1 MLFNKSNNGQAELK
15 SLMGFLHASNT
26 FANIET
32 DILLEHE
39 AMTELIGKPVMDKA
53 QTHYDSAAYNTGGDV
68 KLLDDLVHY
77 IQLPVAYYATH
88 NYASHSDVTHG
99 DDGRKVVID
108 SANEKMA
115 WEWMIARDDEATLN
129 KAHKTTDRLIAFL
142 EANATNIAEW
152 KDSAAQKLA
161 RSLFINTARQFDDIF
176 PIDNSRRFFLKILP
190 FIRESERK
198 YLLPVLGKTRFD
210 DIKAALLTGNF
221 TDYEDMLL
229 LIRVPL
235 VYYSLSL
242 AVKRL
247 SINMLPNGI
256 FQDYISDRLTMKAK
270 QPAPTD
276 VRREIG
282 QSFLADALLE
292 LENLQKELSKLDAE
306 AAAIDYVPVDPIAH
320 IDPEAQIFRI

>member
-1 MLFNKSNNGQAELK
+1 MLFNKSNNGQVELK
-15 SLMGFLHASNT
+15 ALLGFLYASNN
-26 FANIET
+26 FDNIKT
-32 DILLEHE
+32 DIILEE
-39 AMTELIGKPVMDKA
+39 ENMIELIGKPVMDKA
-53 QTHYDSAAYNTGGDV
+53 QAHYNSTNYNTGSTYL
-68 KLLDDLVHY
+68 LLDNLVHY

-142 EANATNIAEW
+142 DANADNITEW
-152 KDSAAQKLA
+152 KNSDAQKTA
-161 RSLFINTARQFDDIF
+161 RGLFINTAKQFSDIF
-176 PIDNSRRFFLKILP
+176 PIDNSRRFFIKILP
-190 FIRESERK
+190 FILESERK
-198 YLLPVLGKTRFD
+198 HLLPVLGKTRYD
-210 DIKAALLTGNF
+210 DMKAAILSGNF
-221 TDYEDMLL
+221 TDKEDMLL

-235 VYYSLSL
+235 VYYALSL

-256 FQDYISDRLTMKAK
+256 FQDYISDRLSMKAR

-276 VRREIG
+276 VRREVG
-282 QSFLADALLE
+282 HSFLADADLE
-292 LENLQKELSKLDAE
+292 LQNLQKEISKLDAE
-306 AAAIDYVPVDPIAH
+306 AALIDYVPVDPIAH

>member
-1 MLFNKSNNGQAELK
+1 MLFNKSNNGQSELK
-15 SLMGFLHASNT
+15 ALLGFLHASNS
-26 FANIET
+26 FANIQT
-32 DILLEHE
+32 DILLEE
-39 AMTELIGKPVMDKA
+39 ENMIELIGKPVMDKA
-53 QTHYDSAAYNTGGDV
+53 QAHYSSVNYNTAGEYA
-68 KLLDDLVHY
+68 LLDNLVHY

-129 KAHKTTDRLIAFL
+129 KAHKTTDRLISFL
-142 EANATNIAEW
+142 DANAANISEW
-152 KDSAAQKLA
+152 KDSDAQKLA
-161 RSLFINTARQFDDIF
+161 RSLFINTAKQFSDIF
-176 PIDNSRRFFLKILP
+176 PIDNSRRFFIKILP

-198 YLLPVLGKTRFD
+198 HLLPVLGKTRYD
-210 DIKAALLTGNF
+210 DMKAAILSGDF
-221 TDYEDMLL
+221 TDKEDMLL

-235 VYYSLSL
+235 VYYALSL

-247 SINMLPNGI
+247 SISILPNGI
-256 FQDYISDRLTMKAK
+256 FQDYISDRITMKAK

-276 VRREIG
+276 VRKEVG
-282 QSFLADALLE
+282 HSFLADAQLE
-292 LENLQKELSKLDAE
+292 LENLEKEISKLDAE
-306 AAAIDYVPVDPIAH
+306 AALIDYVPVDPIAH